1 MKLNELTSLP
11 LLFVAIGAIVGSAV
25 SLFLFETALWVHL
38 ETSAP
43 MLGFFGAVAGLL
55 FGTIIRRNREISRS
69 SQTLAQIGQA
79 SLMFGATLVLALLW
93 LSLRQTSDLMLF
105 DSIFFG
111 LGGIMLLAG
120 QVSVVLE
127 GIVDAVI
134 FCFTLVA
141 FFVTHDVS
149 WLVLAAFFAL
159 AVYGLYFVRLR
170 DTQNARR

>member
-1 MKLNELTSLP
+1 
-11 LLFVAIGAIVGSAV
+11 
-25 SLFLFETALWVHL
+25 
-38 ETSAP
+38 
-43 MLGFFGAVAGLL
+43 
-55 FGTIIRRNREISRS
+55 
-69 SQTLAQIGQA
+69 
-79 SLMFGATLVLALLW
+79 
-93 LSLRQTSDLMLF
+93 MLF